1 MQGTTQRVQ
10 RNSSAAPRNYFEAT
24 LLGLIEERRLLGSCA
39 PQELAHVRAHVLD
52 GGSWWSPH
60 PRPRSVRRRAE
71 KHCFSNSQRFLLE
84 RSRDHPDEAWVY
96 VEGFSLR
103 PEGVCIHHGWCGDGA
118 GLVVDTTWQYP
129 GLAYLGVAFTAG
141 QVARWLLANN
151 ARFYRPMLIA
161 AECPSKG
168 TRRKKT

>member
-1 MQGTTQRVQ
+1 MGATQRLQ
-10 RNSSAAPRNYFEAT
+10 RQPSAAPRNYYEVI
-24 LLGLIEERRLLGSCA
+24 LLGLIVERRLLGSCA
-39 PQELAHVRAHVLD
+39 PQELARVRAHVLD
-52 GGSWWSPH
+52 CGSWWTPH

-71 KHCFSNSQRFLLE
+71 KHCFSNSQRLLLE
-84 RSRDHPDEAWVY
+84 RSRAHPDEAWVY

-129 GLAYLGVAFTAG
+129 GLAYLGEAFTAQ
-141 QVARWLLANN
+141 QVARWLLAN
-151 ARFYRPMLIA
+151 RPGFYRPMVIA

-168 TRRKKT
+168 TRRTKP